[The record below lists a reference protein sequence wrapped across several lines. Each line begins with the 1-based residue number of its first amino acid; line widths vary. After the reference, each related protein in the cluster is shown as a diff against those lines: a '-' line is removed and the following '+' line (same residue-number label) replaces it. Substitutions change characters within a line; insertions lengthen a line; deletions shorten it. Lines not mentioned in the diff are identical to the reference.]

1 MKSLREQLFGPAMPL
16 RDKLATANS
25 TEAIKTEPKSE
36 YTYTKPEPEA
46 PVKFGLPGIDDG
58 KLQKKVTPIKKL
70 DQPFI
75 GTNYDPYDPDQTKP
89 EPDGIGKAMIKL
101 DESMVATSLKEDG
114 ETGNLRLGTVIR
126 VPALDNKLFLV
137 ADTMNKRFNGMNKID
152 FVAPNSKK
160 KPDPNL
166 NQNFEGIEIVRE
178 GQGAKDA
185 REFVESGEWEKMKNG
200 N

>member
-1 MKSLREQLFGPAMPL
+1 MFGPAVPL

-25 TEAIKTEPKSE
+25 TEAVKPGKPAD
-36 YTYTKPEPEA
+36 YTYTKPEAPA
-46 PVKFGLPGIDDG
+46 PVEFGLPGQDTRP
-58 KLQKKVTPIKKL
+58 KTQPIRKL

-75 GTNYDPYDPDQTKP
+75 GTNYDPYDTDQTKP
-89 EPDGIGKAMIKL
+89 NPDGLGKALIKL

-152 FVAPNSKK
+152 FVAPNKK
-160 KPDPNL
+160 KAPDPKL
-166 NQNFEGIEIVRE
+166 NQNFEGIEIIRE
-178 GQGAKDA
+178 GGGPADA
-185 REFVESGEWEKMKNG
+185 REFVESGEWEKMKNS
-200 N
+200 